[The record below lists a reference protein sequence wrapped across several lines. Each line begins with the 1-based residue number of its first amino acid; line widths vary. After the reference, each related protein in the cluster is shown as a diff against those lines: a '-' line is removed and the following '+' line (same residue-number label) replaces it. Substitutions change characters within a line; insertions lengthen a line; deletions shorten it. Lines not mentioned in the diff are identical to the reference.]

1 MEEMISITDAGKLLG
16 ISRPR
21 LSKLIKE
28 KKLPKKKKG
37 GTYLVNR
44 DQVTSMVMQLRD
56 EGRIRVGGTIQDESE
71 ENITEEN
78 ILKDSELIADFR
90 SRIENLEEWIK
101 AQDDREKSP
110 RNTTNKSFFKSMFKS
125 WG

>member
-28 KKLPKKKKG
+28 KSLPKTKRG

-44 DQVTSMVMQLRD
+44 DEVTAMVKQLRE
-56 EGRIRVGGTIQDESE
+56 EGRIRVGGTTQDTLMEAGLDESS
-71 ENITEEN
+71 
-78 ILKDSELIADFR
+78 LKESESFADLT
-90 SRIENLEEWIK
+90 SRVENLEKILEQNYQRK
-101 AQDDREKSP
+101 FEP
-110 RNTTNKSFFKSMFKS
+110 RKPNKGSFFKSMFKP